1 MSNICVDVDSDVNDV
16 PEEEFFGAIEIP
28 ERKDQVSVPKK
39 IASSLE
45 FRENGP
51 VKKGATTFSKIVN
64 NTRHSALRLSAQGI
78 VLLC

>member
-51 VKKGATTFSKIVN
+51 VKKGATTFSITTFSIIVN
-64 NTRHSALRLSAQGI
+64 KTRHSA
-78 VLLC
+78 